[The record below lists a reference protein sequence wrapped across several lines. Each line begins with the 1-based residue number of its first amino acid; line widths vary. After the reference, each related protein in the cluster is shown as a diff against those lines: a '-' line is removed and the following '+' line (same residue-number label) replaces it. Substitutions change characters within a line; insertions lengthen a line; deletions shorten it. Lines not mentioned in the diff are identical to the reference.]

1 MAADEKMIHKIHQY
15 LIDEKILVATPPP
28 APSNI
33 TPINSDTL
41 S

>member
-1 MAADEKMIHKIHQY
+1 MAADEAVIHKIHQY
-15 LIDEKILVATPPP
+15 LIDEKILVLNP
-28 APSNI
+28 AHPSNI